1 MKAKGTSKIPI
12 FKHFSGL
19 GKIWEC
25 SQAFQKSQST
35 TFMNWEKLGS
45 IRNPR
50 PTFQNPNFES
60 IDVRICPNL
69 SFTVH
74 FENKMDNLHKEMMV
88 IF

>member
-1 MKAKGTSKIPI
+1 
-12 FKHFSGL
+12 
-19 GKIWEC
+19 
-25 SQAFQKSQST
+25 
-35 TFMNWEKLGS
+35 MNWEKLGS